1 MTNQAAESMSMH
13 TEGRGRWLGL
23 AMLSLGVAMIIVDA
37 TIVNVAV
44 PSIIRDL
51 KLDSTAAE
59 WVNAIYTL
67 VFAALLV
74 TLGRM
79 GDVLGRRAMYL
90 AGLVLF
96 VLASMVAGVASSGE
110 MLIGARL
117 VQGLGGAMILPA
129 TQSILNANFR
139 GRDRAIAFGI
149 WGAVIGGMA
158 AIGPLL
164 GGWLTTNLSWRWA
177 FFLNLPVGI
186 LAVIGTLVYIRESRD
201 EDSRLGFDLPGFIL
215 ITLGLGGV
223 VFGLIEGRT
232 YGWWGPNANH
242 PFAVLGWSW
251 PLASISI
258 VPIAI
263 GVGVVAILLFTI
275 IEIRRQ
281 RAGKFFLF
289 DFSLWGFR
297 AFRYGNL
304 AGTIVSLGE
313 FGLLFAL
320 PLFLQG
326 VIGYSAFETGL
337 AFLALALGSFAAAP
351 LAVSVARSWGPRRAV
366 TLGMSLE
373 AVGILVTT
381 FLIGRDTSGLLL
393 AAPLFV
399 YGIGVGLATAQLTS
413 IVLSEIPGSRSGLA
427 SGTNS
432 TMRQVGSALG
442 VAILGTV
449 LFAALVGGSSRQP
462 RGVAPRR
469 PGSMPRAD
477 RVAGRRIGGPDPA
490 GPEEP
495 VGRGRRGV
503 RRAGDARAGP
513 GSLLRRPGV
522 RGGPAAHGGSDRG
535 RVRLRDP
542 PGRLHRARVRR
553 PRRPLQ
559 RIAPG
564 HAPRPRAGP
573 RGRGAR
579 GGRGRRRVAPRSAT
593 SVARRIAFT
602 CHSRRDERR
611 LRGDWLPDE
620 SHDNRADRDRDR
632 HGGHQ
637 RDIDRRL
644 DRLRREQGRAEH
656 VAELADL
663 PESDRQ
669 LEGPTGKSCDS
680 RQGIAQPHLCDRD
693 ERQEEQEPGHPVR
706 QLARIEQ
713 HADGDEEQDREDI
726 PEWQQPL
733 PHLRRGGT
741 LGDRG
746 ASNERGQGEGHAE
759 ADRPEPGEDQA
770 GRDGDDEEQVRLVV
784 QGVEHARQEP
794 RRPDRHC
801 REHEEAGQRD
811 RQRPPSRPQ
820 CREED
825 RRGRDAD
832 HVLHDAPAEK
842 RRPRSMGRSCGDG
855 CG

>member
-1 MTNQAAESMSMH
+1 MTTQAAASVSMQ

-201 EDSRLGFDLPGFIL
+201 EDSTLGFDLPGFIL
-215 ITLGLGGV
+215 ITLGLTGV

-232 YGWWGPNANH
+232 YGWWAPNMSH
-242 PFAVLGWSW
+242 PFAILGWSW
-251 PLASISI
+251 PLTSLSI
-258 VPIAI
+258 VPIAL

-275 IEIRRQ
+275 VEIRRQ
-281 RAGKFFLF
+281 RAGSFFLF

-313 FGLLFAL
+313 LGLLFVL

-326 VIGYSAFETGL
+326 VIGYTAFETGL
-337 AFLALALGSFAAAP
+337 AFLALAVGSFAAAP
-351 LAVSVARSWGPRRAV
+351 FAVTVARRWGPRRAV
-366 TLGMSLE
+366 TLGMALE

-381 FLIGRDTSGLLL
+381 LLIGKDTSGLLL

-413 IVLSEIPGSRSGLA
+413 VVLSEIPGSRSGLA

-442 VAILGTV
+442 VAILGTI
-449 LFAALVGGSSRQP
+449 LFAALVGQSR
-462 RGVAPRR
+462 
-469 PGSMPRAD
+469 D
-477 RVAGRRIGGPDPA
+477 NI
-490 GPEEP
+490 
-495 VGRGRRGV
+495 
-503 RRAGDARAGP
+503 
-513 GSLLRRPGV
+513 
-522 RGGPAAHGGSDRG
+522 AA
-535 RVRLRDP
+535 
-542 PGRLHRARVRR
+542 
-553 PRRPLQ
+553 
-559 RIAPG
+559 
-564 HAPRPRAGP
+564 
-573 RGRGAR
+573 
-579 GGRGRRRVAPRSAT
+579 T
-593 SVARRIAFT
+593 
-602 CHSRRDERR
+602 
-611 LRGDWLPDE
+611 LPDVP
-620 SHDNRADRDRDR
+620 A
-632 HGGHQ
+632 
-637 RDIDRRL
+637 
-644 DRLRREQGRAEH
+644 
-656 VAELADL
+656 
-663 PESDRQ
+663 
-669 LEGPTGKSCDS
+669 
-680 RQGIAQPHLCDRD
+680 
-693 ERQEEQEPGHPVR
+693 
-706 QLARIEQ
+706 
-713 HADGDEEQDREDI
+713 
-726 PEWQQPL
+726 
-733 PHLRRGGT
+733 
-741 LGDRG
+741 
-746 ASNERGQGEGHAE
+746 
-759 ADRPEPGEDQA
+759 
-770 GRDGDDEEQVRLVV
+770 
-784 QGVEHARQEP
+784 
-794 RRPDRHC
+794 
-801 REHEEAGQRD
+801 
-811 RQRPPSRPQ
+811 Q
-820 CREED
+820 CRELVVALVDESAGQILPALRNPSAADGAGFVGQGALPPDQAACFADPAFVAVLPRMVSPIED
-825 RRGRDAD
+825 AFVSAAHLAGYAAFGFVILGVIFSTLLPDTRASLEP
-832 HVLHDAPAEK
+832 VPAQEAST
-842 RRPRSMGRSCGDG
+842 P
-855 CG
+855 

>member
-1 MTNQAAESMSMH
+1 MTNQAGDSASMH
-13 TEGRGRWLGL
+13 AGGRGRWLGL

-96 VLASMVAGVASSGE
+96 VVASMVAGVASTGE

-158 AIGPLL
+158 AVGPLL

-177 FFLNLPVGI
+177 FYLNLPVGH
-186 LAVIGTLVYIRESRD
+186 LAVFWTLKYIGESRD
-201 EDSRLGFDLPGFIL
+201 EDSKLGFDLPGFIL
-215 ITLGLGGV
+215 VTLGLGGV

-232 YGWWGPNANH
+232 YGWWAPNATH
-242 PFAVLGWSW
+242 PFAVLGWTW
-251 PLASISI
+251 PSASISI
-258 VPIAI
+258 VPIALVVGLAAI
-263 GVGVVAILLFTI
+263 ILFGVV
-275 IEIRRQ
+275 EVRRQ
-281 RAGKFFLF
+281 RAGSFFLF

-297 AFRYGNL
+297 AFRFGNL

-337 AFLALALGSFAAAP
+337 VFLALAMGSFVAAP
-351 LAVSVARSWGPRRAV
+351 LAVTVSGRWGPRRAV

-373 AVGILVTT
+373 AIGILLTT
-381 FLIGRDTSGLLL
+381 VLISKETSGLLL

-449 LFAALVGGSSRQP
+449 LFATLVGQSRDNL
-462 RGVAPRR
+462 A
-469 PGSMPRAD
+469 A
-477 RVAGRRIGGPDPA
+477 ALPA
-490 GPEEP
+490 
-495 VGRGRRGV
+495 V
-503 RRAGDARAGP
+503 
-513 GSLLRRPGV
+513 
-522 RGGPAAHGGSDRG
+522 PA
-535 RVRLRDP
+535 
-542 PGRLHRARVRR
+542 
-553 PRRPLQ
+553 
-559 RIAPG
+559 
-564 HAPRPRAGP
+564 
-573 RGRGAR
+573 
-579 GGRGRRRVAPRSAT
+579 
-593 SVARRIAFT
+593 
-602 CHSRRDERR
+602 
-611 LRGDWLPDE
+611 
-620 SHDNRADRDRDR
+620 
-632 HGGHQ
+632 
-637 RDIDRRL
+637 
-644 DRLRREQGRAEH
+644 
-656 VAELADL
+656 
-663 PESDRQ
+663 
-669 LEGPTGKSCDS
+669 
-680 RQGIAQPHLCDRD
+680 
-693 ERQEEQEPGHPVR
+693 
-706 QLARIEQ
+706 
-713 HADGDEEQDREDI
+713 
-726 PEWQQPL
+726 
-733 PHLRRGGT
+733 
-741 LGDRG
+741 
-746 ASNERGQGEGHAE
+746 
-759 ADRPEPGEDQA
+759 
-770 GRDGDDEEQVRLVV
+770 
-784 QGVEHARQEP
+784 
-794 RRPDRHC
+794 
-801 REHEEAGQRD
+801 
-811 RQRPPSRPQ
+811 Q
-820 CREED
+820 CRELVVSLVDESAGQVLPALRNPSAALGAGFGGGALPPDQVACFSNAVFLAALPKTVPPIED
-825 RRGRDAD
+825 AFVSAAHFAGYTALAFVILGVVFSLLLPDTRHGFER
-832 HVLHDAPAEK
+832 VLVEEE
-842 RRPRSMGRSCGDG
+842 GDPEVVAAG
-855 CG
+855 